1 MKIYRWDLKK
11 RNRIFQNVKMAS
23 SPETLHCRWRNK
35 NYAQNEKLA
44 FYFFYFKE
52 NVMKLQDI
60 FEEKCWLTKTDLNTF
75 GCLEYV
81 YIVQW

>member
-1 MKIYRWDLKK
+1 
-11 RNRIFQNVKMAS
+11 MAS
-23 SPETLHCRWRNK
+23 SPETLHCRRRNK
-35 NYAQNEKLA
+35 SYAQNEKCL

-52 NVMKLQDI
+52 NVMELHDI
-60 FEEKCWLTKTDLNTF
+60 FEEKCWFTKTDLNTF